1 MTIVSDLDIS
11 FIVSQSENVIRIQS
25 AKQSWTTCRN
35 KTYKSLN
42 HLSFPES
49 RDKNGQRH
57 FFFYKF
63 NYLDVSC
70 DSILFFEWM
79 VSLRICFNPHPLSPF
94 KFLQFPGPT
103 GQPFFLH
110 NGQWLLDL
118 LRPFYSVFISLT
130 VIWSDH
136 EMAIEFD
143 WRSLRLPGSYVE
155 RWILIDN
162 FTVKEYDKRIT
173 RTIRKCLRCKK

>member
-57 FFFYKF
+57 FF
-63 NYLDVSC
+63 S
-70 DSILFFEWM
+70 
-79 VSLRICFNPHPLSPF
+79 
-94 KFLQFPGPT
+94 
-103 GQPFFLH
+103 
-110 NGQWLLDL
+110 
-118 LRPFYSVFISLT
+118 ISLT
-130 VIWSDH
+130 IWTSRVTPFYFSSEWFHFASASIPILCLRSNSFNSPGQLVSLSFYIMVSGCLTSWDRF
-136 EMAIEFD
+136 IVFLFL
-143 WRSLRLPGSYVE
+143 WRSSGQTTKWPSNSTGVP
-155 RWILIDN
+155 WDCQGV
-162 FTVKEYDKRIT
+162 T
-173 RTIRKCLRCKK
+173 

>member
-11 FIVSQSENVIRIQS
+11 FIVSQSENVICIQS

-79 VSLRICFNPHPLSPF
+79 VSLRICFNPILCLRSNSFNSPSKLVSLSF
-94 KFLQFPGPT
+94 YIMVSGCLTSRDRFIVFL
-103 GQPFFLH
+103 FL
-110 NGQWLLDL
+110 
-118 LRPFYSVFISLT
+118 
-130 VIWSDH
+130 
-136 EMAIEFD
+136 
-143 WRSLRLPGSYVE
+143 WRSSGQTTKWTSHPTDVPWDCQGV
-155 RWILIDN
+155 
-162 FTVKEYDKRIT
+162 T
-173 RTIRKCLRCKK
+173 